1 MPEPQK
7 QAVEKQHAQDKLL
20 EEIGRTEVDQA
31 VDEEVLMKMVEQMLD
46 MSLQFDQLGLLRRGR

>member
-1 MPEPQK
+1 MPESQK
-7 QAVEKQHAQDKLL
+7 QAVEQQHAQDKSL

-31 VDEEVLMKMVEQMLD
+31 VDEEVLMKMVKQMLD